1 MAPKRTKTQTKKINK
16 KMFYAIAPTTSHIMN
31 LLKTI
36 NSMMK
41 HRRDLRCGL
50 RLHSSELVII
60 IKNYKCLKH
69 GLLIYTRR
77 RHILPATDN
86 SLRTKCT
93 AISFF
98 DSKYD
103 VRNKNK
109 APRSRRITDCIG

>member
-1 MAPKRTKTQTKKINK
+1 MAKKK
-16 KMFYAIAPTTSHIMN
+16 KFYAIAPKTSHIMN
-31 LLKTI
+31 TLKTI

-77 RHILPATDN
+77 HHILPATDN
-86 SLRTKCT
+86 SLKTKR
-93 AISFF
+93 APISFF
-98 DSKYD
+98 NSKYD

-109 APRSRRITDCIG
+109 APRSSRVTDCIG